1 MKRVMYADL
10 NYMVTA
16 NILFDL
22 ESSEQRANVETVGPL
37 LGDFVRAVKP
47 QCVSE
52 SEFMRSFYT
61 ITALIT
67 VFLPTTDLG
76 L

>member
-1 MKRVMYADL
+1 MKGVMYADL

-22 ESSEQRANVETVGPL
+22 ESGEERANIETVGPL

-47 QCVSE
+47 YS
-52 SEFMRSFYT
+52 
-61 ITALIT
+61 
-67 VFLPTTDLG
+67 VFLKVNL
-76 L
+76 